1 MIDASAG
8 GALMK
13 KTTDQAYE
21 ILEDAATNT
30 NQWPREKATP
40 VNTVGGT
47 DNAVPNNL
55 VNHVAQLTK
64 QLNRQQGTANAIQ
77 TNPWE
82 LCEFCGGQH
91 SSVECQSGNPTVE
104 QAQYVLRFNQNQTQ
118 QQGPY
123 GGNNYQNQNQGQGWR
138 NNQNQNSQTNQG
150 YGWRNNQNN
159 MPSNRANETPSEK
172 KLDLEQALAQ
182 MLTSHSAFMNET
194 KANMQQ
200 QATQLN
206 NQAAQLRSLEAQLG
220 QMANLLT
227 ERQPGSLPSNSEVNP
242 RRDGNEHVKAV
253 TLRSGKEL
261 ESQLQPPVVE
271 QLETEEITQPERK
284 DDAEKEQPQE
294 KQSSETSVETKASIP
309 VPYPQRLKKHKLD
322 KQFTKFMDVFKKLH
336 INIPF
341 SDALEQMPSYVKF
354 MKDILSQKRRLADF
368 ETMNLTEECSAILQ
382 RKLPQKLKDPG
393 SFTISCTIGN
403 AIFERALCD
412 LGARINLMPLSIFMR
427 FGLGEARPTTVTLQ
441 LADRSLKHPRGI
453 IEDVLVKVDKFIF
466 PTDFIVL
473 DMEEDKE
480 IPIILGRPFLAT
492 GRAMIDVQRGE
503 LKLRV
508 QEEEVKFIVFEA
520 VRHPAES
527 DTCFM
532 ADIVEAI
539 VSSQSGLTDPLETSL
554 VENASENLSDE
565 AEEYVKWMDS
575 FGHNRR
581 KYFES
586 LGEGAKPPVP
596 SIEHPPKMEQK
607 PLPSHL
613 KYAYLGVEST
623 LPVIISSSLTAMEEE
638 KLLRVLRDHKQAL
651 GWSLANLKGIRPSMC
666 MHRILLEDDHKP
678 LVEAQRRL
686 NPTMKEVVRKEVLKW
701 LDTGVIYPI
710 SDSAWVSP
718 VQVVPKKGGT
728 TVIKTENNILLP
740 SRTVTG
746 SRICIDYRKL
756 NKATRKDHFPL
767 PFLDQMLDR
776 LAGYEYY
783 CFLDGYSGYNQI
795 AIAPEDQEKTT
806 FTCPY
811 GTFAFRRMPFG
822 LCNAPGTFQRCMMAI
837 FSDMVEK
844 TIEIFM
850 DDFSVMGNSFD
861 NCLKNLRAVLAR
873 CEETNLVLNWEKCH
887 FMVQEG
893 IVLGHRISA
902 RGIEVDKAKIE
913 AIEKLPPPSSV
924 KGIRSFLGHAGFYR
938 RFIKD
943 FSQIAKPLSNL
954 LVQGIPFEF
963 DSQCLHAFTVLKD
976 KLISAPIV
984 VAPNWSFPF
993 ELMCDASDYAIGAV
1007 LGQKREKIF
1016 HVIYYA
1022 SRTLNDAQLNYAT
1035 TEKELLA
1042 IVFAFEKF
1050 RPYLIGNKVVVHTDH
1065 SAIKY
1070 LMTKKDAKP
1079 RLIRWVLLLQEF
1091 DVEIKDKKG
1100 TENLVADYL
1109 SRLDGARDDVPV
1121 NDEFPDEKLFAN
1133 EDKREVPWFADYV
1146 NYLVAKVIPP
1156 EFNYQKKK
1164 RFFAHLKHYYW
1175 EEPILYRHCADQV
1188 IRRCVPED
1196 EMHSILN
1203 HCHTLPCGGHFGGQR
1218 TAAKVLQSGFYWP
1231 SLFKD
1236 AHQFVSTCDKC
1247 QRMGNI
1253 SRKDEPPMHPILEVE
1268 LFDLWGID
1276 FMGPFPASYN
1286 NLYILLAVDY
1296 VSKWVEAIPTRTN
1309 DAKVVAQFLRS
1320 NIFSRFGT
1328 PRALITDN
1336 GTHFCN
1342 KVIEKVL
1349 QKYGVRH
1356 RTSLAY
1362 HPNQTGKQRY
1372 PTEKS
1377 STFSKRQ
1384 STAPGRIGLKR

>member
-1 MIDASAG
+1 M
-8 GALMK
+8 
-13 KTTDQAYE
+13 Q
-21 ILEDAATNT
+21 
-30 NQWPREKATP
+30 
-40 VNTVGGT
+40 
-47 DNAVPNNL
+47 
-55 VNHVAQLTK
+55 
-64 QLNRQQGTANAIQ
+64 
-77 TNPWE
+77 
-82 LCEFCGGQH
+82 
-91 SSVECQSGNPTVE
+91 
-104 QAQYVLRFNQNQTQ
+104 
-118 QQGPY
+118 
-123 GGNNYQNQNQGQGWR
+123 
-138 NNQNQNSQTNQG
+138 
-150 YGWRNNQNN
+150 
-159 MPSNRANETPSEK
+159 SNRTSETPSEK

-206 NQAAQLRSLEAQLG
+206 NQAAQLRSLEAQMG

-253 TLRSGKEL
+253 TLRSGKDL
-261 ESQLQPPVVE
+261 ETKEKPSFLEEVEAEKVIQPSQSDDTNKE
-271 QLETEEITQPERK
+271 QLK
-284 DDAEKEQPQE
+284 E
-294 KQSSETSVETKASIP
+294 KQSEENTTEAKASMP
-309 VPYPQRLKKHKLD
+309 VPYPQRLKRHKLD
-322 KQFTKFMDVFKKLH
+322 KQFTKFMDVFKNLH

-341 SDALEQMPSYVKF
+341 VDALEQMPNYVKF

-368 ETMNLTEECSAILQ
+368 ETVNLTEECSAILQ
-382 RKLPQKLKDPG
+382 RKLSRKLKDPG
-393 SFTISCTIGN
+393 SFTIPCTIGN
-403 AIFERALCD
+403 AIFGRALCD
-412 LGARINLMPLSIFMR
+412 LGASINLMLLSIFKR
-427 FGLGEARPTTVTLQ
+427 LGLGEARQTTVTLQ
-441 LADRSLKHPRGI
+441 LADRSLKHLRGI

-466 PTDFIVL
+466 LADFIVL

-508 QEEEVKFIVFEA
+508 QEEEVKFNVFEA

-532 ADIVEAI
+532 VEMVEAI
-539 VSSQSGLTDPLETSL
+539 VFSQSGLTDPLETSL
-554 VENASENLSDE
+554 VEKESENLSEE
-565 AEEYVKWMDS
+565 AKEYVKWMDS

-586 LGEGAKPPVP
+586 LGEGVKTPVP
-596 SIEHPPKMEQK
+596 SIEQPPKMEQK

-623 LPVIISSSLTAMEEE
+623 LPVIISASLTTLEEE
-638 KLLRVLRDHKQAL
+638 KLLRVLRDHKHAL
-651 GWSLANLKGIRPSMC
+651 GWSLADLKGIRPSMC
-666 MHRILLEDDHKP
+666 MHRILLEDEHKP
-678 LVEAQRRL
+678 SVEAQRRL
-686 NPTMKEVVRKEVLKW
+686 SPTMKEVVRKEVLKW

-728 TVIKTENNILLP
+728 TVIRTENNILLS

-746 SRICIDYRKL
+746 WRICIDYRKL

-767 PFLDQMLDR
+767 LFLDQMLDR

-783 CFLDGYSGYNQI
+783 CFLDGYSDYNQI

-861 NCLKNLRAVLAR
+861 NCLENLRAVLAR
-873 CEETNLVLNWEKCH
+873 CETNLVLNWEKCH

-893 IVLGHRISA
+893 IVLKHRISA
-902 RGIEVDKAKIE
+902 RGIEVDRAKIE

-963 DSQCLHAFTVLKD
+963 DSQCLHAFSVLKD
-976 KLISAPIV
+976 RLISAPIV
-984 VAPNWSFPF
+984 VAPDWSFPF

-1016 HVIYYA
+1016 QVIYYA

-1042 IVFAFEKF
+1042 IVFAFNKF

-1091 DVEIKDKKG
+1091 NVEIKDKKG
-1100 TENLVADYL
+1100 IENLVADHL
-1109 SRLDGARDDVPV
+1109 SRLEGTKDDVPV
-1121 NDEFPDEKLFAN
+1121 NDEFPDEKLLAI
-1133 EDKREVPWFADYV
+1133 EDKRAAPWFADFV
-1146 NYLVAKVIPP
+1146 NYLVAKVIPL
-1156 EFNYQKKK
+1156 EFNYQHKK
-1164 RFFAHLKHYYW
+1164 RFFTHLKHYYW

-1218 TAAKVLQSGFYWP
+1218 TAAKVLQ
-1231 SLFKD
+1231 
-1236 AHQFVSTCDKC
+1236 
-1247 QRMGNI
+1247 
-1253 SRKDEPPMHPILEVE
+1253 
-1268 LFDLWGID
+1268 
-1276 FMGPFPASYN
+1276 
-1286 NLYILLAVDY
+1286 
-1296 VSKWVEAIPTRTN
+1296 
-1309 DAKVVAQFLRS
+1309 
-1320 NIFSRFGT
+1320 
-1328 PRALITDN
+1328 
-1336 GTHFCN
+1336 
-1342 KVIEKVL
+1342 
-1349 QKYGVRH
+1349 
-1356 RTSLAY
+1356 
-1362 HPNQTGKQRY
+1362 
-1372 PTEKS
+1372 
-1377 STFSKRQ
+1377 
-1384 STAPGRIGLKR
+1384 